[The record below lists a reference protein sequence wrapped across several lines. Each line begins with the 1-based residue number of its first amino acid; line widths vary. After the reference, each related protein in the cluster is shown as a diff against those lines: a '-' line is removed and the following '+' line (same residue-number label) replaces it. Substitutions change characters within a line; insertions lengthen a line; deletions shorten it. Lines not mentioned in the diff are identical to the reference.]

1 MSGNDS
7 TQGDPASRTSAHQQ
21 IWSCDVQ
28 LMRQRFDGD
37 ADRLFATDVDEV
49 EVWTTRNPEQA
60 QRMPSDNLT
69 TCKTISGNVRDKLE
83 ELWKVRIV
91 RVTYLDPPR
100 LFTWIF
106 R

>member
-1 MSGNDS
+1 MTGNHS
-7 TQGDPASRTSAHQQ
+7 TQGDPASRTSAHKQ

-91 RVTYLDPPR
+91 RVIYLDVPSVCY
-100 LFTWIF
+100 
-106 R
+106 

>member
-1 MSGNDS
+1 MK
-7 TQGDPASRTSAHQQ
+7 
-21 IWSCDVQ
+21 I
-28 LMRQRFDGD
+28 FDED

-91 RVTYLDPPR
+91 RVTYLDVPSVCY
-100 LFTWIF
+100 
-106 R
+106 